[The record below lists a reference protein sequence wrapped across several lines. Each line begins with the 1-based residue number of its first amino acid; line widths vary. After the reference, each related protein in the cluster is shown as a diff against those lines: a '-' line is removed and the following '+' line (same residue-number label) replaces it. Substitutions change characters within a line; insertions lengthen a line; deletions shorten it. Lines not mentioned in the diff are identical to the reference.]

1 MIETIKGHRYEV
13 TRDPQ
18 GVIIK
23 LEGRDLPVPIVDPE
37 KDAALVIANKTTKLT
52 PEETGQLMQFLVK
65 RLT

>member
-1 MIETIKGHRYEV
+1 MIETIKSHRYEV
-13 TRDPQ
+13 TRDAQ
-18 GVIIK
+18 NKIIK
-23 LEGRDLPVPIVDPE
+23 LEGRDLDTPISDPE